1 MAGAGAVMGK
11 KKHRREEKIA
21 MGGRLA
27 GVTGDVLEEGE
38 LIWLELFN
46 AEGRRMNLVLD
57 DGDAHQLVSTVIAL
71 AQMAGITE
79 PVPDLP
85 RLVLPLPVERIA
97 IAQGRAPEEVIVTIG
112 VGLMVLSFS
121 IEVAMLN
128 ELGEHVRGA
137 PKPSGGRRVH

>member
-1 MAGAGAVMGK
+1 MGK
-11 KKHRREEKIA
+11 RKKRRRREEDVAI
-21 MGGRLA
+21 GGRLA

-46 AEGRRMNLVLD
+46 SEGRRMNLVLD
-57 DGDAHQLVSTVIAL
+57 DADAHQLVSTVIAL

-85 RLVLPLPVERIA
+85 RLVLPLAVERIA
-97 IAQGRAPEEVIVTIG
+97 VAQGRMPEEIIITMG

-121 IEVAMLN
+121 IEIGMLA
-128 ELGEHVRGA
+128 ELADHVRGG
-137 PKPSGGRRVH
+137 PKPSGRRMH